1 MSIQEIVKI
10 LTDAGIE
17 QNEANTEVKLLIEHF
32 CNMTAVDIIMG
43 KKLDSSKL
51 EKVKEKALYRAK
63 TRIPIQQII
72 GYGYFMNEKFKV
84 TKDTLIPRD
93 ETEFLVRI
101 SSDIINKNN
110 FKKVLDIGTGTGCIA
125 CMISKY
131 TPAEV
136 LAIDI
141 SLEALQIALDNV
153 TYLGLTKKV
162 LLRKSDLF
170 SNVKEGESFDII
182 VSNPPYIPIKDK
194 GNIQKEVSFD
204 PDIALY
210 TNDTDGIEYYDKI
223 ICQSE
228 KFLNKNGYIA
238 FEIGLGQSDKVKFLF
253 EKYGYKNIT
262 ITKDLAGIDRVIT
275 AQKSK

>member
-1 MSIQEIVKI
+1 
-10 LTDAGIE
+10 
-17 QNEANTEVKLLIEHF
+17 
-32 CNMTAVDIIMG
+32 
-43 KKLDSSKL
+43 
-51 EKVKEKALYRAK
+51 
-63 TRIPIQQII
+63 
-72 GYGYFMNEKFKV
+72 
-84 TKDTLIPRD
+84 
-93 ETEFLVRI
+93 
-101 SSDIINKNN
+101 
-110 FKKVLDIGTGTGCIA
+110 
-125 CMISKY
+125 MISKY

-162 LLRKSDLF
+162 LLRKSNLF

-194 GNIQKEVSFD
+194 GSIQKEVSFD

>member
-93 ETEFLVRI
+93 ETEFLVRT

>member
-1 MSIQEIVKI
+1 MSIQEIVRI

-17 QNEANTEVKLLIEHF
+17 QNEANAEVKLLIEHI
-32 CNMTAVDIIMG
+32 CNLTAADIIMG

-51 EKVKEKALYRAK
+51 EIVKEKAQYRAK

-125 CMISKY
+125 CMLAKY
-131 TPAEV
+131 TPSEILSV
-136 LAIDI
+136 DI
-141 SLEALQIALDNV
+141 SRDALQVALDNV
-153 TYLGLTKKV
+153 TNLGLTKKV

-170 SNVKEGESFDII
+170 SNVKDGETFDII
-182 VSNPPYIPIKDK
+182 VSNPPYIPIKEK
-194 GNIQKEVSFD
+194 ENIQKEVTFD

-210 TNDTDGIEYYDKI
+210 TNDNDGIEFYDKI

-228 KFLNKNGYIA
+228 KFLINNGYIA
-238 FEIGLGQSDKVKFLF
+238 FEIGLGQSEKVKNLF
-253 EKYGYKNIT
+253 EKYGYKNIS

-275 AQKSK
+275 AQK

>member
-194 GNIQKEVSFD
+194 GSIQKEVSFD

-223 ICQSE
+223 ICQSK

>member
-194 GNIQKEVSFD
+194 GSIQKEVSFD

>member
-10 LTDAGIE
+10 LTDSGIE

>member
-93 ETEFLVRI
+93 ETEFLVRT

-194 GNIQKEVSFD
+194 GSIQKEVSFD

>member
-101 SSDIINKNN
+101 SSDIINKNKK
-110 FKKVLDIGTGTGCIA
+110 KKVLDIGTGTGCIA

>member
-93 ETEFLVRI
+93 ETEFLVRT

-110 FKKVLDIGTGTGCIA
+110 FKK
-125 CMISKY
+125 
-131 TPAEV
+131 
-136 LAIDI
+136 
-141 SLEALQIALDNV
+141 
-153 TYLGLTKKV
+153 
-162 LLRKSDLF
+162 F
-170 SNVKEGESFDII
+170 VKNNSC
-182 VSNPPYIPIKDK
+182 S
-194 GNIQKEVSFD
+194 
-204 PDIALY
+204 
-210 TNDTDGIEYYDKI
+210 
-223 ICQSE
+223 
-228 KFLNKNGYIA
+228 
-238 FEIGLGQSDKVKFLF
+238 
-253 EKYGYKNIT
+253 
-262 ITKDLAGIDRVIT
+262 
-275 AQKSK
+275 

>member
-17 QNEANTEVKLLIEHF
+17 QNEANAEVKLLIERF
-32 CNMTAVDIIMG
+32 CNLTAVDIVMG

-51 EKVKEKALYRAK
+51 EEVKEKAKYRVK
-63 TRIPIQQII
+63 TRIPVQQII

-101 SSDIINKNN
+101 ASDIINKNN
-110 FKKVLDIGTGTGCIA
+110 FKKILDIGTGTGCIA
-125 CMISKY
+125 CMITKY

-136 LAIDI
+136 LAVDI
-141 SLEALQIALDNV
+141 SRDALQIALDNV
-153 TYLGLTKKV
+153 THLGLTKKV

-170 SNVKEGESFDII
+170 SNVKDGEKFEMI
-182 VSNPPYIPIKDK
+182 VSNPPYIPLKEK
-194 GNIQKEVSFD
+194 ENIQKEVTFE
-204 PDIALY
+204 PEIALY
-210 TNDTDGIEYYDKI
+210 TNDDDGIEFYDKI

-228 KFLNKNGYIA
+228 KFLIKNGYIA
-238 FEIGLGQSDKVKFLF
+238 FEIGLGQSDKVKNLF
-253 EKYGYKNIT
+253 EKYGYGNIS

>member
-93 ETEFLVRI
+93 ETEFLVRT

-194 GNIQKEVSFD
+194 GSIQKEVSFD

-238 FEIGLGQSDKVKFLF
+238 FEIGLGQSDKVQFLF

>member
-63 TRIPIQQII
+63 TRIPIKQII

-194 GNIQKEVSFD
+194 GSIQKEVSFD

>member
-63 TRIPIQQII
+63 TRIPIKQII

-162 LLRKSDLF
+162 LLRKSNLF

-194 GNIQKEVSFD
+194 GSIQKEVSFD

>member
-93 ETEFLVRI
+93 ETEFLVRT

-162 LLRKSDLF
+162 LLRKSNLF

-194 GNIQKEVSFD
+194 GSIQKEVSFD

>member
-162 LLRKSDLF
+162 LLRKSNLF

-194 GNIQKEVSFD
+194 GSIQKEVSFD

>member
-253 EKYGYKNIT
+253 EKYGYKNIK

>member
-32 CNMTAVDIIMG
+32 CNMTTVDIIMG

-194 GNIQKEVSFD
+194 GSIQKEVSFD